1 MNDVTRSDVED
12 FLYHE
17 AELLDS
23 WQLEAWRALF
33 LPDSHYLVPSL
44 AEPDLGPSDSLYL
57 VNDDFRRITT
67 RVNQYLSGSFWV
79 ENPFSK
85 VQRLVT
91 NVRIISQQQGELVVC
106 ANFSVS
112 RYYKG
117 RTADTYVGQYRYV
130 LLKSDSGFN
139 IKEKKATL
147 ALDVLR
153 PQGKLSII
161 L

>member
-1 MNDVTRSDVED
+1 MNDVTRSEIED
-12 FLYHE
+12 FLYYE

-23 WQLEAWRALF
+23 WQLKEWHALF

-44 AEPDLGPSDSLYL
+44 AEPDLGPTDSLYL
-57 VNDDFRRITT
+57 VNDNHRRIST
-67 RVNQYLSGSFWV
+67 RVNQYLSGSFWA

-91 NVRIISQQQGELVVC
+91 NVRILSQQDGEIVVA
-106 ANFSVS
+106 ANFSVY

-117 RTADTYVGQYRYV
+117 RSADIYVGQYRYV
-130 LLKSDSGFN
+130 LVKSDNGFN

-153 PQGKLSII
+153 PQGKLTII